1 MSVKFELDNGEQ
13 KDYPTWYTI
22 YSDAEC
28 RPEMPYRT
36 KCGLSFKADP
46 IWGKG
51 ACGHLECAIEVAKYE
66 ALLLPVLTCV
76 FAIGYTAIEWY
87 EHGYIYTSIQG
98 HMAFVIIIFSIV
110 SVLLSISP
118 ARSWLELRE
127 YKNKG
132 TIHGIGA
139 RRL

>member
-1 MSVKFELDNGEQ
+1 MSVKFELDNGEL
-13 KDYPTWYTI
+13 KEYSTWQPLQGSDG
-22 YSDAEC
+22 YS
-28 RPEMPYRT
+28 PEKPYRT
-36 KCGLSFKADP
+36 KCGLSFKDDP
-46 IWGKG
+46 SGGTG

-87 EHGYIYTSIQG
+87 EHGYIYTSIQD
-98 HMAFVIIIFSIV
+98 HMGFIIIFSIV
-110 SVLLSISP
+110 SVLLAISP
-118 ARSWLELRE
+118 ARRWLELRE